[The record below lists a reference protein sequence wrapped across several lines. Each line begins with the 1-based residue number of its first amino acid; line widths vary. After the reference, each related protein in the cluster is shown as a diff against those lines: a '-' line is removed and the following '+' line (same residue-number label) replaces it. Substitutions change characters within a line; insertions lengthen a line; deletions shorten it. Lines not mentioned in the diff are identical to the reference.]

1 MFGMFVLDEICF
13 EVESVME
20 LAGLVQR
27 QGGHGQDVASVNS
40 YVG

>member
-1 MFGMFVLDEICF
+1 MFVLIIMYIGI
-13 EVESVME
+13 ESAME